1 MIAIGLLGQ
10 MRLQHASNH
19 RFYGLEYYANCILK
33 QSMLYYVSLI
43 IKGLFYIMFAVRR
56 IENYSAD
63 FVEIFRDCF

>member
-19 RFYGLEYYANCILK
+19 RVYGLEYYTNYILK
-33 QSMLYYVSLI
+33 QNMLYYVSLI
-43 IKGLFYIMFAVRR
+43 IKWFFYIMFAVRR

-63 FVEIFRDCF
+63 FVDIFWDCF